1 MADAPIICAAVAH
14 LESIEVPVTCVLILT
29 SDPAMRDKKWHE
41 VVNGKIDLSH
51 LTPAEISDEMK
62 EDIRIAF
69 VVGADWTR
77 AKIENNVAEQ
87 PKVRAL
93 SKELGL

>member
-1 MADAPIICAAVAH
+1 
-14 LESIEVPVTCVLILT
+14 
-29 SDPAMRDKKWHE
+29 MRDKKWHQI
-41 VVNGKIDLSH
+41 VNGKIDLSC
-51 LTPAEISDEMK
+51 LTPTEISEEMK

-77 AKIENNVAEQ
+77 AKIESQVAEQ